1 MISYGS
7 QICSALMPYSARSH
21 QLGEGQSVNAAMS
34 PVFRPSRSVYG
45 SQSRYAEMPC
55 NQLLPPVRGGS
66 QIRLRG
72 AILCTPS
79 SISFTEA
86 TSFKPKGQS
95 YIASKGKGQTNH
107 ATMSPVFRPSPPV
120 YGGQKSSTGS
130 SHRHRLHQFTG
141 AFVTTQQC
149 PSMIA
154 PTYSREVSFD
164 SQKCHLSNASQ
175 GKGHHALAEMPF
187 MVRLSPPVYGRNTN
201 RSQQCQM
208 KLYLPPVLGHL
219 NYAAMLI
226 SKRPILTR
234 GHLKVA
240 EMPFIKRLATKE
252 IQYGHKI

>member
-7 QICSALMPYSARSH
+7 QAERAVMPLSIHSH
-21 QLGEGQSVNAAMS
+21 QLGEGHQCGAAMPMCHHPSRSVYGGQKSATGTS
-34 PVFRPSRSVYG
+34 PRHRLHQLGEGHPECTEMSSSGHPPRSVYG

-66 QIRLRG
+66 QSSRSN
-72 AILCTPS
+72 APVNTPS

-154 PTYSREVSFD
+154 PTYLPREGS
-164 SQKCHLSNASQ
+164 SCPRRNAIHGS
-175 GKGHHALAEMPF
+175 PF
-187 MVRLSPPVYGRNTN
+187 PTSLW
-201 RSQQCQM
+201 
-208 KLYLPPVLGHL
+208 
-219 NYAAMLI
+219 
-226 SKRPILTR
+226 
-234 GHLKVA
+234 
-240 EMPFIKRLATKE
+240 KE
-252 IQYGHKI
+252 HQ